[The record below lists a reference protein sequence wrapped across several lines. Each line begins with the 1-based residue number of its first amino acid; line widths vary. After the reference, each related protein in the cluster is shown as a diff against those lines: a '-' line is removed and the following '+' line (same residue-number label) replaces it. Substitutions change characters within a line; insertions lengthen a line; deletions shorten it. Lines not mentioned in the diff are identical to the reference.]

1 MRHALHHLSRFRT
14 MTEKTKVKPRYK
26 LVARAIFFFVI
37 WDSNP
42 ATWICFFTMVE
53 VLNSSIVHHN
63 RVLSACLNARLR
75 VNPTQRTAPV
85 RQRHHTHHLPDP
97 PPPHPCA
104 HRRNPGGASTS
115 PVSLRRRSPLPRGCP
130 SLMAASHGCIA
141 SGARSP
147 LVPASP
153 LPRACLP
160 PPSWLPL
167 QWRLLCYRACLPRLP
182 SFFPPLCSFAT
193 SQAVRA
199 LPSCLPPPLPRG
211 CLSSG
216 GCCATLPSFLPCVRL
231 RHRKRCAPSPL
242 PRGCTVAAVLVLPFL
257 PQPLPCECANPCPV

>member
-153 LPRACLP
+153 LPR
-160 PPSWLPL
+160 
-167 QWRLLCYRACLPRLP
+167 
-182 SFFPPLCSFAT
+182 
-193 SQAVRA
+193 
-199 LPSCLPPPLPRG
+199 G

-216 GCCATLPSFLPCVRL
+216 GCCATVPVFRASLPSFLPCVRL